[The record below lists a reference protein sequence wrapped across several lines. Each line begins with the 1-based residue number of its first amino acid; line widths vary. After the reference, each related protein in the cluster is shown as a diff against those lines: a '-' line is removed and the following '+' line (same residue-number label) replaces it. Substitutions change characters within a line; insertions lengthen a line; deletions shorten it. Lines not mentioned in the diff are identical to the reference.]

1 MFTVTE
7 LASALGAAGMRMAGA
22 NVVKR
27 NAVKKVKY
35 LLQFPLVF
43 QPKNNAEGIEI
54 GQVHDLASRNPIVF
68 LRMPEVS
75 PNLFH
80 T

>member
-43 QPKNNAEGIEI
+43 QTTIKVCTVHAFRVQQIQKAQEI
-54 GQVHDLASRNPIVF
+54 RQ
-68 LRMPEVS
+68 M
-75 PNLFH
+75 
-80 T
+80 